1 MNAFRLLLA
10 AMIVVL
16 LAYTGGVIAKEGLD
30 YVTIARRDLSAMG
43 WAGQF
48 DSDFLMMLALSGLW
62 VAWRHGFSPLG
73 LVLGVVAFLGG
84 VGFLAP
90 YLLVISFANRG
101 DIAAMLLGP
110 RRAGAAA

>member
-10 AMIVVL
+10 VMIVALV
-16 LAYTGGVIAKEGLD
+16 AYTAGVISREGFD
-30 YVTIARRDLSAMG
+30 YVTTARRDLAAMG

-48 DSDFLMMLALSGLW
+48 DADFLMMLGLSALW

-73 LVLGVVAFLGG
+73 LGLGVVAFLGG

-90 YLLVISFANRG
+90 YLLVLSVANRG
-101 DIAAMLLGP
+101 NAAAMLLGP
-110 RRAGAAA
+110 GRAGAAA

>member
-10 AMIVVL
+10 AMIVVV
-16 LAYTGGVIAKEGLD
+16 LAYTAGVIAKEGLD

-48 DSDFLMMLALSGLW
+48 DADFLMMLGLSGLW
-62 VAWRHGFSPLG
+62 VAWRHAFSPVGLG
-73 LVLGVVAFLGG
+73 LGVVAFLGG

-90 YLLVISFANRG
+90 YLLVLSFANRG
-101 DIAAMLLGP
+101 NVVAMLAGP